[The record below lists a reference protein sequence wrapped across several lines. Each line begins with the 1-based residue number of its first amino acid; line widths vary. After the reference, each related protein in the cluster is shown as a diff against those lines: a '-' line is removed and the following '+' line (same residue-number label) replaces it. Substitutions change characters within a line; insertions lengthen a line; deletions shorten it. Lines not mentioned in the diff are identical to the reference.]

1 MKWKDLSTKEKI
13 KKVAKYVVN
22 TLNMVD
28 MLLLGLAKI
37 WNWEI
42 TNISAT
48 IIVITGVISL
58 YLVGGKLFSTEDI
71 IVDSDRYE

>member
-1 MKWKDLSTKEKI
+1 MEKI
-13 KKVAKYVVN
+13 KKIAKYTVN
-22 TLNMVD
+22 TLNMIN

-48 IIVITGVISL
+48 IIVVAGVISL
-58 YLVGGKLFSTEDI
+58 YLVSGKLFDLSNE
-71 IVDSDRYE
+71 EGE